1 MTGSIR
7 SVGGPANPFGQQN
20 NQETARVPTES
31 PASTSSVTQTDG
43 VRDNGVGVND
53 GDFPSPQTSDRI
65 NHAHDLSDLRQGDG
79 VHNGRESFN
88 GDGSGSTLNERSPYA
103 NSINGGGGYYSNP
116 SGSAAGSAGGTPYT
130 SSLSGL
136 STSLLN
142 MGLPAFAALPT
153 FISLDRKSV

>member
-7 SVGGPANPFGQQN
+7 SVGGPANQLGQQN
-20 NQETARVPTES
+20 NQETVRVPTES

-43 VRDNGVGVND
+43 VRDNGGGVNS
-53 GDFPSPQTSDRI
+53 GDFSSSQTSDRI

-103 NSINGGGGYYSNP
+103 NGINGGGGYYSNP
-116 SGSAAGSAGGTPYT
+116 SGSAASPTN
-130 SSLSGL
+130 
-136 STSLLN
+136 STHGNS
-142 MGLPAFAALPT
+142 
-153 FISLDRKSV
+153 